1 MPDLFSLVLE
11 NKIEDL
17 EKNLNSDNINKVD
30 LKGRTLLFY
39 AVSTSNYKICEMLFQ
54 KGINPDIKCHNGES
68 AIFDSARRAN
78 LKILENFYKK
88 WCQFKNKK

>member
-1 MPDLFSLVLE
+1 MPDLFSLILE

-39 AVSTSNYKICEMLFQ
+39 AV
-54 KGINPDIKCHNGES
+54 
-68 AIFDSARRAN
+68 
-78 LKILENFYKK
+78 
-88 WCQFKNKK
+88 